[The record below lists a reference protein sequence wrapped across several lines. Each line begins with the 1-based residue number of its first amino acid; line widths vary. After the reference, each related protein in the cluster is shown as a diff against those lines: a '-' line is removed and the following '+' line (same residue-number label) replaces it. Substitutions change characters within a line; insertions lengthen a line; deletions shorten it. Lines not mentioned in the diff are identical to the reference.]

1 MTKDTINMISENS
14 GVRLGL
20 GLLILGGFLG
30 VMREVVL
37 APGKIK
43 DEFRA
48 ELAANYVTRD
58 LFTVQMEALRHEN
71 ELRFATLSAQISDLK
86 VSVAAKQ

>member
-1 MTKDTINMISENS
+1 MTKDTITMISENS

-43 DEFRA
+43 DELRS

-58 LFTVQMEALRHEN
+58 LFTVQMESLRHEN
-71 ELRFATLSAQISDLK
+71 EIRFATISAQISDLK
-86 VSVAAKQ
+86 ASVAAKQ